1 MIHILPRAPV
11 DYVLFMLWCFTV
23 AVAGGLVGLVLGN
36 IRLPFTLVLASSAA
50 AGTGAN
56 LLISAAAAGTAAIA
70 HLRAGRINWR
80 LFAWMAPPSVVA
92 AIVGGYLSG
101 VMPRAALLGVIS
113 AVLLYSSF
121 DLARWTPPQRGPD
134 DGTEPDLDIPAAV
147 GAGALIGLLGG
158 IVGLILGSLRM
169 PALLKVVGERPS
181 RAAGTNLAVGFW
193 VGVFGAIG
201 HLPSEP
207 PDWKVAGLGAAASIP
222 GALIGARLTGR
233 LSEIQLVRAI
243 AGVLLVAA
251 IATGVQAVA

>member
-1 MIHILPRAPV
+1 M
-11 DYVLFMLWCFTV
+11 VLEYAAFAVWCFAV
-23 AVAGGLVGLVLGN
+23 ALAGGLVGLVLGN
-36 IRLPFTLVLASSAA
+36 LRLPLVLLLAASPASGAGTNLAISAVSAA
-50 AGTGAN
+50 
-56 LLISAAAAGTAAIA
+56 TAATA
-70 HLRAGRINWR
+70 HVRAGRINWR
-80 LFAWMAPPSVVA
+80 LFAWMAPPSIVA

-101 VMPRAALLGVIS
+101 VLPRPALLGVIA

-121 DLARWTPPQRGPD
+121 DLARWTPPVRGPD
-134 DGTEPDLDIPAAV
+134 DGTEPDLDIRAAV

-233 LSEIQLVRAI
+233 LSEIELVRAI
-243 AGVLLVAA
+243 AAVLLVAG
-251 IATGVQAVA
+251 IATGVEAVA

>member
-1 MIHILPRAPV
+1 M
-11 DYVLFMLWCFTV
+11 LFMLWCFTV

-36 IRLPFTLVLASSAA
+36 IRLPFTLVIASTAA

-56 LLISAAAAGTAAIA
+56 LLISAAAAGTAGIA
-70 HLRAGRINWR
+70 HIRAGRINWR
-80 LFAWMAPPSVVA
+80 LFAWMAPPSIVA

-101 VMPRAALLGVIS
+101 VLPREALLGVIA

-121 DLARWTPPQRGPD
+121 DLARWTPPQRAPD
-134 DGTEPDLDIPAAV
+134 DATEPDLDIAAAV

-158 IVGLILGSLRM
+158 IVGLILGSLRV
-169 PALLKVVGERPS
+169 PALLKIVGERPS
-181 RAAGTNLAVGFW
+181 RVAGTNLAVGFW

-233 LSEIQLVRAI
+233 LSEVELVRAI
-243 AGVLLVAA
+243 AAVLLVAG
-251 IATGVQAVA
+251 IATGVEAVA

>member
-1 MIHILPRAPV
+1 MLHILPRAPV

-36 IRLPFTLVLASSAA
+36 IRLPFTLLIAASAG

-70 HLRAGRINWR
+70 HIRAGRINWR
-80 LFAWMAPPSVVA
+80 LFWWMAPPSVAA
-92 AIVGGYLSG
+92 AILGGYLSG
-101 VMPRAALLGVIS
+101 VLPRDALLAVI
-113 AVLLYSSF
+113 AVVLLYSSF
-121 DLARWTPPQRGPD
+121 DLSRWTPPRRGPD
-134 DGTEPDLDIPAAV
+134 DGAPVDLDIPAAV
-147 GAGALIGLLGG
+147 GAGAVIGLLGG
-158 IVGLILGSLRM
+158 VVGLILGSLRM
-169 PALLKVVGERPS
+169 PALLKIVGERPS
-181 RAAGTNLAVGFW
+181 RAAGTNVAVGFW

-201 HLPSEP
+201 HLPSAP

-243 AGVLLVAA
+243 AAVLFVAG
-251 IATGVQAVA
+251 IATAIEAVA